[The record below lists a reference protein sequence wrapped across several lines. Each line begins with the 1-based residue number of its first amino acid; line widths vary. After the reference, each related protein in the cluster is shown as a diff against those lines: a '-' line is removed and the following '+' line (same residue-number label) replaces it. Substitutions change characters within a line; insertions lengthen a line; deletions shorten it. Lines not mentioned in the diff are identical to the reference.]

1 MWEPLPSWPF
11 PGSQRAQHCS
21 LSSHTNEESTYLL
34 AWAPHNTHIS
44 PSLPPTRGYATAV
57 PNFLQRSL
65 LITVCTHPHNQP
77 HQDCTSI
84 AFTSP
89 ESSSRALWWTSP
101 SDCMAADLPTSTTFF
116 LQDHGANRKGAE
128 WNDMEQNRRGWN
140 IMEKCV
146 DMTGL
151 RAQVALERCWRGRM
165 EDCRWDGRTWVKR
178 EMIGVSIVILSG
190 CKVGSGSLRM
200 TPPFTDFF
208 HFLFLNKFG
217 LYFSHFPTH
226 F

>member
-1 MWEPLPSWPF
+1 
-11 PGSQRAQHCS
+11 
-21 LSSHTNEESTYLL
+21 
-34 AWAPHNTHIS
+34 
-44 PSLPPTRGYATAV
+44 
-57 PNFLQRSL
+57 
-65 LITVCTHPHNQP
+65 
-77 HQDCTSI
+77 
-84 AFTSP
+84 
-89 ESSSRALWWTSP
+89 
-101 SDCMAADLPTSTTFF
+101 
-116 LQDHGANRKGAE
+116 
-128 WNDMEQNRRGWN
+128 
-140 IMEKCV
+140 
-146 DMTGL
+146 
-151 RAQVALERCWRGRM
+151 M